1 MLPVA
6 LVLGASFA
14 YLLLLFAVAWW
25 ADRRALAGRS
35 PTNNAWV
42 YTLSIGVYCTA
53 WTYFGSI
60 GRAATSGLWFLP
72 IYLGPTLAMLLAWSV
87 LRRMVRI
94 AHTHRI
100 TSIADFIASR
110 YGDSRALAA
119 LVTLIALVG
128 ILPYIA
134 LQLKAIASG
143 LALLT
148 GTHGDA
154 GAPWWRDSTLV
165 IALALAGFTV
175 AFGTRHLDA
184 AERHEGMVAAIAL
197 ESVVK
202 LAAFLAVGGFV
213 CWGLFDGPADIFARA
228 SAQPALAPLLGL
240 PGSAG
245 GDSPSPPGVAVS
257 ATAPRGTTAGVCRG
271 GNGSSGGLPSRA
283 ATLRRDQRERKRSS
297 SPPLIRPSARP

>member
-25 ADRRALAGRS
+25 ADRRAMAGRS
-35 PTNNAWV
+35 VIDNGWV

-60 GRAATSGLWFLP
+60 GRAASAGVWFLP

-110 YGDSRALAA
+110 YGGSRALAA

-128 ILPYIA
+128 LLPYIA

-143 LALLT
+143 LAVLT
-148 GTHGDA
+148 AAHATQD
-154 GAPWWRDSTLV
+154 APWWQDSTLV
-165 IALALAGFTV
+165 IALVLAGFTV
-175 AFGTRHLDA
+175 AFGTRHLD
-184 AERHEGMVAAIAL
+184 
-197 ESVVK
+197 
-202 LAAFLAVGGFV
+202 
-213 CWGLFDGPADIFARA
+213 
-228 SAQPALAPLLGL
+228 
-240 PGSAG
+240 
-245 GDSPSPPGVAVS
+245 
-257 ATAPRGTTAGVCRG
+257 TA
-271 GNGSSGGLPSRA
+271 
-283 ATLRRDQRERKRSS
+283 
-297 SPPLIRPSARP
+297 